1 MSAVSMAKER
11 AGSAEALAE
20 AGVERAGGEERER
33 ERGEEKVGV
42 HGAGMIARR
51 GGGA

>member
-1 MSAVSMAKER
+1 MVR
-11 AGSAEALAE
+11 TGGGSAEAVAE

-33 ERGEEKVGV
+33 ERDEEKVGV